1 MGSFAVFVTNPD
13 VSYAYMFLPSY
24 ELMELLQLV
33 LRVEVPGSGVD
44 IKWNWHNPTHTII
57 FSVIQ
62 VDFPFV
68 KQLYVPN
75 SVQNP
80 NIQVLLKLRM
90 KDYRFWNNY
99 CKPKPFDEPHDKC
112 WMSNVH
118 SSLELA

>member
-1 MGSFAVFVTNPD
+1 
-13 VSYAYMFLPSY
+13 MFLPKY

-44 IKWNWHNPTHTII
+44 IKWNWHNPTHTMI

-80 NIQVLLKLRM
+80 DIQVLLKLRM
-90 KDYRFWNNY
+90 KDYRMWNYYSKPQPFAESHDNY
-99 CKPKPFDEPHDKC
+99 
-112 WMSNVH
+112 WMSNVQT
-118 SSLELA
+118 SLELA